1 MSDLGGIDMSY
12 TEGKMEKKRKNYLK
26 AARLFR
32 MCHYYYTYGE
42 LPVYYWH
49 LECYGLNAIDQ
60 YEYCKS
66 KLTDDAQRM
75 LEEEENMH
83 FDHWREFIKFN
94 DKKIEEESYM
104 PSPNR
109 PKEKWWWKRWFRKRP
124 KNPSHDTN
132 DNPLT
137 VEI

>member
-12 TEGKMEKKRKNYLK
+12 TEGKMEKKKKNYLK

-32 MCHYYYTYGE
+32 MCHNYYVYGE

-49 LECYGLNAIDQ
+49 LETYGLNAESQ

-66 KLTDDAQRM
+66 KLTDEAQRM
-75 LEEEENMH
+75 LEEEDKLCFE
-83 FDHWREFIKFN
+83 HWRDYVRFDEM
-94 DKKIEEESYM
+94 KIEEESGT

-109 PKEKWWWKRWFRKRP
+109 PKKKGRLRQWIENRLLRKHNLN
-124 KNPSHDTN
+124 K
-132 DNPLT
+132 
-137 VEI
+137 

>member
-49 LECYGLNAIDQ
+49 LECYGLNAPDQ

-66 KLTDDAQRM
+66 KLTDETQRM

-83 FDHWREFIKFN
+83 FDHWRDFILFN
-94 DKKIEEESYM
+94 DKKIEEESGM

-109 PKEKWWWKRWFRKRP
+109 PKEKWWWRRWFGNRLSRK
-124 KNPSHDTN
+124 
-132 DNPLT
+132 
-137 VEI
+137 